1 LRPAQCTLT
10 STGAIGSLRSPQ
22 QSATWNKATPEGR
35 SSWARREI
43 RPWSA
48 LIPRPQPTAGSGGPG
63 TNLKDGGTS
72 NRSRLADQRQLWACR
87 RGLRRG
93 GTASLLRL
101 RCRHPLRLA
110 GADRLVDHLPD
121 HEKLPSYRV
130 GQRLKHREPVAC
142 NHCFYE
148 PGTEPGTEQGSQQ
161 DEITAISVEC
171 KRSHLTRALGRVCAR
186 RTSHS
191 SPSRRHGRQLTP
203 RSKRSGERSRY
214 GAAEKARL
222 RSNLR
227 TRLSEA
233 STSRNLRLH
242 LRQDAECDQDER

>member
-1 LRPAQCTLT
+1 VVPAQT
-10 STGAIGSLRSPQ
+10 SRMAEPQTDRGSQINVCCGHGKRSLR
-22 QSATWNKATPEGR
+22 R
-35 SSWARREI
+35 
-43 RPWSA
+43 
-48 LIPRPQPTAGSGGPG
+48 
-63 TNLKDGGTS
+63 D
-72 NRSRLADQRQLWACR
+72 
-87 RGLRRG
+87 

>member
-1 LRPAQCTLT
+1 MRSALGPPSYLARSPLWTLVVPAQTSRRRDLKPIETRRSTSAVGHAGEVYTL
-10 STGAIGSLRSPQ
+10 
-22 QSATWNKATPEGR
+22 
-35 SSWARREI
+35 
-43 RPWSA
+43 
-48 LIPRPQPTAGSGGPG
+48 
-63 TNLKDGGTS
+63 D
-72 NRSRLADQRQLWACR
+72 
-87 RGLRRG
+87 